1 MTRKPQF
8 GFCIPAFANPGAA
21 FFRTPAWTHLDPSD
35 AVAAAVEAEELGYDH
50 LWMADHLMHGWDGA
64 IMEGWTTLSFI
75 AGQTS
80 RIGLGTI
87 HLAQPFRHP
96 AILAKMAATLD
107 ALSNGRLIPFYDCG
121 WGEAE
126 VIAYGLDWPSESERI
141 ARMDE
146 GINLIRSLWGAD
158 EPLDFKGHYFHT
170 SQAVCKPGP
179 VQRPM
184 PPIWLGEARGDAW
197 LDVVARQA
205 DGFNSVPATVS
216 RMASKLDAL
225 KAACHRQHRDPADKR
240 ISLEIQI
247 LIAPTESGL
256 RQTARD
262 IAALP
267 PSPRGR
273 QRDDII
279 TYLDSGD
286 SRPISAVIEDW
297 IVGTPDEVEAR
308 MREYMELGVSDFML
322 WFVDFPSRAGMHLFA
337 KSVAPRLRDVDVHA
351 LVAIEERG

>member
-1 MTRKPQF
+1 MIRKPQF
-8 GFCIPAFANPGAA
+8 GFCIPAFANPGGA
-21 FFRTPAWTHLDPSD
+21 FFRTPAWTDLDPAD

-50 LWMADHLMHGWDGA
+50 LWMADHLMHGRDGG

-126 VIAYGLDWPSESERI
+126 VVAYGLDWPSEAERI

-146 GINLIRSLWGAD
+146 GIDLIRALWGAST
-158 EPLDFKGHYFHT
+158 PLDFKGQYFQT
-170 SQAVCKPGP
+170 NQAICRPGP
-179 VQRPM
+179 KQSPM
-184 PPIWLGEARGDAW
+184 PPIWLGEARSDAW
-197 LDVVARQA
+197 LDVVARQG
-205 DGFNSVPATVS
+205 DGFNSVPASVS
-216 RMASKLDAL
+216 RMAAKLDAL
-225 KAACHRQHRDPADKR
+225 RTACQRQNRDPAELR
-240 ISLEIQI
+240 VSLEIQI
-247 LIAPTESGL
+247 LIAPTDSAV

-273 QRDDII
+273 PREDLVTYFNSDDP
-279 TYLDSGD
+279 
-286 SRPISAVIEDW
+286 RPITSVIEDW
-297 IVGTPDEVEAR
+297 LIGTPEDVER
-308 MREYMELGVSDFML
+308 RIREYMALGVSDFML
-322 WFVDFPSRAGMHLFA
+322 WFVDFPSRTGMKLFA
-337 KSVAPRLRDVDVHA
+337 NSVAPLLRDVDVPA
-351 LVAIEERG
+351 LISKGDR